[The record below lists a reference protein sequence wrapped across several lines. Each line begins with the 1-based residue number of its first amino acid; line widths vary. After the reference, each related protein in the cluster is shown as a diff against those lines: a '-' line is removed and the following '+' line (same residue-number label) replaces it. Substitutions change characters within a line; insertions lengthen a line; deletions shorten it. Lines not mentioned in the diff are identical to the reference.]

1 MPALWNPEVYG
12 KGVVTQWLK
21 KENMSVKKG
30 ETICIITAAKVRV
43 DVTSYV
49 NGKIVKIL
57 AGEEVEVEPGDPL
70 AEIEAGN

>member
-1 MPALWNPEVYG
+1 
-12 KGVVTQWLK
+12 
-21 KENMSVKKG
+21 MSVKKG

-43 DVTSYV
+43 DVTSHV

-70 AEIEAGN
+70 AEIEAGKLNN